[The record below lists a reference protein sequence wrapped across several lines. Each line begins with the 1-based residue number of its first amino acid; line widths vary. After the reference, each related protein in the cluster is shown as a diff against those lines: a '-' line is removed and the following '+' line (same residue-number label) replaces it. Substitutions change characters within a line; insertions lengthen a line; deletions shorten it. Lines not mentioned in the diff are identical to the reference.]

1 MKKNNNLIIDTSVY
15 ITYARNGK
23 LYRMYNAI
31 AFYELYVFVN
41 DNLLLEFERNMA
53 DSKIYTAIELTI
65 ILNAL
70 KDITIHFDTISL
82 FQNSPDTKDNFLFDL
97 AIQTESKVIV
107 TKEKALLNFKDS
119 PVAIH
124 DIKWFKETYPV
135 EL

>member
-135 EL
+135 

>member
-1 MKKNNNLIIDTSVY
+1 MRKNNNLVIDTSVY

-23 LYRMYNAI
+23 LYRLYNAI
-31 AFYELYVFVN
+31 ALYRLYVFVN

-53 DSKIYTAIELTI
+53 ATKIYTEIELAV
-65 ILNAL
+65 ILIAL
-70 KDITIHFDTISL
+70 KDVTFYFDTISL

-97 AIQTESKVIV
+97 ALQTNSEVIV
-107 TKEKALLNFKDS
+107 TKEKALLSFTNS
-119 PVAIH
+119 PVPIH